1 MFKQYNKFLLS
12 GDEFMPE
19 MHLILAYSE
28 CQPFTKNK
36 EQVQKFKETGASR
49 YIYWNEL
56 DKAYFQRDIAYG
68 AYKDSARIAS
78 DKVLRDAKYPKYGG
92 YQRGLVSMA
101 YKYFNKK
108 SEGREIKQSVTPNQQ
123 LPDELEKLIIRGL
136 KNVILLNCN
145 YQVDIINETVLYC
158 VLLMF

>member
-1 MFKQYNKFLLS
+1 
-12 GDEFMPE
+12 
-19 MHLILAYSE
+19 
-28 CQPFTKNK
+28 
-36 EQVQKFKETGASR
+36 
-49 YIYWNEL
+49 
-56 DKAYFQRDIAYG
+56 
-68 AYKDSARIAS
+68 
-78 DKVLRDAKYPKYGG
+78 
-92 YQRGLVSMA
+92 MA